1 MRPWSKLP
9 SWWFR
14 PGEEALTGLKGG
26 QKAGESQAAL
36 RVYLGLAAA
45 ERADPAGFVVQAS
58 LSELEDLT
66 QLSRVMVLRGINRAV
81 EAGLITYA
89 PGGPQASS
97 TFQLERPDE
106 GSGGWAKMP
115 IREVRERVP
124 QLPHRGANA
133 LVALKL
139 YLILLAG
146 RSNTNTVVAL
156 KHTTMRDKSGAQP
169 NQIRTGI
176 SLLANVGLIH
186 VITETTD
193 GEHQVQRYQLVGRL
207 EAPRRWA
214 EAVPMDSG
222 PASL

>member
-1 MRPWSKLP
+1 MRPWSKMP

-14 PGEEALTGLKGG
+14 PGKEALIGLKGG
-26 QKAGESQAAL
+26 HQAGESQAAL

-45 ERADPAGFVVQAS
+45 ERSNPTSFDVQAS
-58 LSELEDLT
+58 ITDLEGLT

-81 EAGLITYA
+81 YAGLITYA
-89 PGGPQASS
+89 PGGPKAKS
-97 TFQLERPDE
+97 TFQLVDPNE

-115 IREVRERVP
+115 TREVRERVP
-124 QLPHRGANA
+124 RLPHRGANA

-176 SLLANVGLIH
+176 SLLADAGLIH
-186 VITETTD
+186 AIKETTD
-193 GEHQVQRYQLVGRL
+193 VEHHVQRYQIIGRL
-207 EAPRRWA
+207 EAPRNWA
-214 EAVPMDSG
+214 EAVPKNLG
-222 PASL
+222 PT